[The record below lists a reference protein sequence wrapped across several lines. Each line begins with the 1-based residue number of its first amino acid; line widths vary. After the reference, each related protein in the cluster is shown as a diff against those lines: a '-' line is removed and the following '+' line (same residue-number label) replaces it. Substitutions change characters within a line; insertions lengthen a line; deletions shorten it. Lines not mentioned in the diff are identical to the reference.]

1 MTMNEK
7 RVESIRKEIE
17 KYEAQLAKR
26 EEKLAKKLAAAEKL
40 NAVEYDKKWDEEGER
55 INEFMIERTK
65 ENAKKVGAYFA
76 LSMAK
81 DEVEETKRNLENAH
95 KRLEKLMPKAE
106 ADGEKREQD
115 ARADEMESK
124 FYSAA
129 NSTKSKEEREAEYLA
144 WLEWFKAECLKDGVI
159 VEHADGW
166 SVGGL
171 TASGKTFWIY
181 GNSGTTLRSWHCYTL
196 RVDGE
201 TIFTSGE
208 FSTCYNRIKR

>member
-7 RVESIRKEIE
+7 RVESIRKEIAKLEERLE
-17 KYEAQLAKR
+17 KHIARLEKKTAVATKLDALEYKDEWDIG
-26 EEKLAKKLAAAEKL
+26 EEIRPG
-40 NAVEYDKKWDEEGER
+40 VTV
-55 INEFMIERTK
+55 RTK
-65 ENAKKVGAYFA
+65 ENAKKFGAWFD
-76 LSMAK
+76 MRGEQH
-81 DEVEETKRNLENAH
+81 EVEDLKRRLENANN
-95 KRLEKLMPKAE
+95 RLEKAMPKAE

-115 ARADEMESK
+115 ERANEMESK
-124 FYSAA
+124 FYRAA